1 VTTLVFAST
10 SHVGAAAIIEKP
22 RGIMRTCIQ
31 CLPLTLAAAVV
42 ASCADST
49 APRQPA
55 APATAAATDPG
66 AAAYRTVGLTIPSAA
81 FSGEATGINDAGF
94 IAGWF
99 RTSSGWTAVR
109 WSAPSQRLALGKLS
123 GLASALAKGINAS
136 GTIVGFAFAN
146 DFSRSR
152 AFVWTAAAGMRALPG
167 LGGGASLA
175 QAINKGGTIVGW
187 SAATDG
193 SIRAVKWTP
202 GGTIV
207 DLNPPGGNSQALALN
222 DAGDIVGWAFPSGA
236 SSSHAW
242 LWRHDGSQLDLGTL
256 GGPSSEARGVN
267 GALTIVGVAD
277 RPFPQS
283 HTAFVWTPAR
293 GMRALGMGPN
303 SEALG
308 ISEIGR
314 SVGLRIGSGVE
325 GLTRF
330 QGVTTVLPDLAPAK
344 GPFSGPTAVN
354 RCGTIVGSSV
364 SPQPTNGNVV
374 PTLWRTGTCSG

>member
-1 VTTLVFAST
+1 MRVPVRHLPFTLV
-10 SHVGAAAIIEKP
+10 AA
-22 RGIMRTCIQ
+22 
-31 CLPLTLAAAVV
+31 LLTA
-42 ASCADST
+42 CADST
-49 APRQPA
+49 APVART
-55 APATAAATDPG
+55 APAVVTATDP
-66 AAAYRTVGLTIPSAA
+66 AIAAYTVVGLTIPSAA

-94 IAGWF
+94 VAGWF
-99 RTSSGWTAVR
+99 RTSSGWSAVR
-109 WSAPSQRLALGKLS
+109 WNTSNQRLNLGKLA
-123 GLASALAKGINAS
+123 GFASALAKGINAS

-152 AFVWTAAAGMRALPG
+152 AFVWTAATGMRALPG

-175 QAINKGGTIVGW
+175 QAINTGGTIVGW

-207 DLNPPGGNSQALALN
+207 DLNPLGGNSQALALN
-222 DAGDIVGWAFPSGA
+222 DAGDIVGWVFPAGA

-242 LWRHDGSQLDLGTL
+242 LWRRDGSQLDLGTL

-267 GALTIVGVAD
+267 GALTVVGVAD
-277 RPFPQS
+277 RPFPQP
-283 HTAFVWTPAR
+283 HTAFVWTPSG
-293 GMRALGMGPN
+293 GMRALGMGSN

-308 ISEIGR
+308 ISEVGR

-374 PTLWRTGTCSG
+374 PTLWRTGTCGG